1 MQRLENILAQ
11 TAAPKVSEWASYGN
25 YRKVTQNL
33 HFQKKC
39 KGEAKRSFSKIA
51 QKVALASKG
60 QQHSGAN
67 VIILQIV
74 STYNAKT
81 EEEFGAKSSS
91 KTSRMTKL
99 WQFLQRHPRPAFS
112 EKVQRRDQKK
122 VLKNRAKSSSRLK
135 GLKALLCK
143 LHYPL
148 ISMPF

>member
-1 MQRLENILAQ
+1 MAQ
-11 TAAPKVSEWASYGN
+11 TIAPKVSEWASYDN

-60 QQHSGAN
+60 KQHSGAN

-112 EKVQRRDQKK
+112 EKLQRGHQGKFF
-122 VLKNRAKSSSRLK
+122 KNRPTSSPRLK
-135 GLKALLCK
+135 GPKALRRK
-143 LHYPL
+143 
-148 ISMPF
+148 